1 MSRIKCYPAYF
12 NKCDQQLKP
21 ISCFKLTI
29 FFGYFLENEMLKTS
43 WSIAGQLA
51 EWNKTQLPKNRLY
64 SYWTKLLPLNV
75 HCNRQAQSWNV
86 FCFHGLQHLQSLAS
100 LILSPVYWSYHD
112 IQKSTEIF
120 QSCFTLSY
128 DSFWALF

>member
-86 FCFHGLQHLQSLAS
+86 FCFQPWAPASAVSRISDSLTC
-100 LILSPVYWSYHD
+100 ILVLSRYS
-112 IQKSTEIF
+112 EIHWN
-120 QSCFTLSY
+120 LSIVFY
-128 DSFWALF
+128 SFIW